1 VIQIFKYEETQI
13 ASAAS
18 YSGAKLATA
27 TVSAAIAEVV
37 ADGYV
42 ATDAKAV
49 AVVVVGGIRRGD
61 RGRRAD
67 DVR

>member
-18 YSGAKLATA
+18 YPSATPAA
-27 TVSAAIAEVV
+27 TVAVLAAIAEVV
-37 ADGYV
+37 ADGH
-42 ATDAKAV
+42 ATTDAKAV
-49 AVVVVGGIRRGD
+49 VVAVGGIRRGD
-61 RGRRAD
+61 RGRRTD

>member
-13 ASAAS
+13 ASAAN
-18 YSGAKLATA
+18 YTGATLTA
-27 TVSAAIAEVV
+27 VSVVTAEVA